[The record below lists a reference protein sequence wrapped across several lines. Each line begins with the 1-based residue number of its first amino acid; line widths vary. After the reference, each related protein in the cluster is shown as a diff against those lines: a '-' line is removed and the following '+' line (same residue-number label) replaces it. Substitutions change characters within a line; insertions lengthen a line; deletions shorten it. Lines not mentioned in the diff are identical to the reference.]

1 VLAVEAR
8 GSVFIVTGSSRGIGR
23 AIALEAARRGA
34 AGVVVN
40 YLRSREAAERVAEEI
55 RGLGGDALVV
65 GADVSRWEEARRL
78 VEAAAGRWGR
88 VDVVVNNAGILEPK
102 PFHGMEP
109 RDWQRMIEVHFYGAL
124 NVARAALPYMIRQR
138 RGVIVNIS
146 SVLGLRPEPLTSHY
160 SAAKAA
166 LIAWSIAAAKEL
178 AEYGVRVFAVAPGGV
193 DTDMARVWGG
203 MDWVEEEIPLARL
216 ARPEE
221 IARLVLDAVEN
232 PYVTGDVLTISGGL
246 L

>member
-1 VLAVEAR
+1 VRIE
-8 GSVFIVTGSSRGIGR
+8 GSVILVTGSSRGIGR

-40 YLRSREAAERVAEEI
+40 YLRSREAAERVAAEI
-55 RGLGGDALVV
+55 RRLGSDALVV

-78 VEAAAGRWGR
+78 VGAAVESWGR

-102 PFHGMEP
+102 PFHEMEP
-109 RDWQRMIEVHFYGAL
+109 RDWQRMVEVHFYGAL
-124 NVARAALPYMIRQR
+124 NVARAALPYMIEKR

-146 SVLGLRPEPLTSHY
+146 SVLGLRPEPLASHY

-193 DTDMARVWGG
+193 DTDMARAWGD

-221 IARLVLDAVEN
+221 VARLVLDAVEN
-232 PYVTGDVLTISGGL
+232 PYVTGDVLTVTGGL

>member
-1 VLAVEAR
+1 MRIE
-8 GSVFIVTGSSRGIGR
+8 GSVILVTGSSRGIGR

-40 YLRSREAAERVAEEI
+40 YLRSREAAERVAAEI
-55 RGLGGDALVV
+55 RRLGSDALVV

-78 VEAAAGRWGR
+78 VGAAVESWGR

-102 PFHGMEP
+102 PFHEMEP
-109 RDWQRMIEVHFYGAL
+109 RDWQRMVEVHFYGAL
-124 NVARAALPYMIRQR
+124 NVARAALPYMIEKR

-146 SVLGLRPEPLTSHY
+146 SVLGLRPEPLASHY

-193 DTDMARVWGG
+193 DTDMARAWGD

-221 IARLVLDAVEN
+221 VARLVLDAVEN
-232 PYVTGDVLTISGGL
+232 PYVTGDVLTVTGGL